1 LSAAVLNASKSIT
14 CVKVAIIIRIREIEV
29 LGSTREQRF
38 ADSAYKRR
46 QTIGHQSGIDVDE
59 AMKRTQMS
67 DANLG

>member
-1 LSAAVLNASKSIT
+1 MSAAILNASKSIT
-14 CVKVAIIIRIREIEV
+14 CVKVAIIRIREIEV